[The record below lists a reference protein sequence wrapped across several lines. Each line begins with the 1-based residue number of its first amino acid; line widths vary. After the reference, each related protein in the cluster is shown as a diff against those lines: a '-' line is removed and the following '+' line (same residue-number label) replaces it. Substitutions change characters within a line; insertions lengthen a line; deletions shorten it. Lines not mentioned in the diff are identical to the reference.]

1 MCFLETFGKKIAEA
15 TDHLGTMS
23 VMDWGLYDKHGNEE
37 VDPVWP
43 FRLYFEGI
51 NNYGWTDEF

>member
-1 MCFLETFGKKIAEA
+1 
-15 TDHLGTMS
+15 MS

-43 FRLYFEGI
+43 FRLDFEGI